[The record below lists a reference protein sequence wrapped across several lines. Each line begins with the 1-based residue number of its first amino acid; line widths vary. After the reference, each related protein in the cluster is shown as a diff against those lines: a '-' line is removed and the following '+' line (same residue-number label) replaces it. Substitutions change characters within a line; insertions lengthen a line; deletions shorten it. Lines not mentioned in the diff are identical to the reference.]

1 MRKHCALPSSSKYA
15 LHSKAMFILDWLFIY
30 PYILNFQGR
39 CRIMLIHGVQ
49 SKHHQMSWASWNFEA
64 NGDLLA
70 LAASQRDS
78 QCLILGPRGIP
89 GGTEAYRWGTSRY
102 PLFQHVST
110 YIYLVHPGPHFFLF
124 PGYPTSATYMI
135 VPAGFWCHAA
145 EPFDQQRFP
154 GWWYNVAKSWSHHPG
169 WWMKRSQ
176 FDSFCGMS
184 LHLPTSS
191 DFFLYLS

>member
-49 SKHHQMSWASWNFEA
+49 SKHHQMSWTSWNFEA

-110 YIYLVHPGPHFFLF
+110 YIYLVHPGPHFFCFLGIQLPLLIWSCPQDF
-124 PGYPTSATYMI
+124 GVMQLNHLTNSVFRVGGTMWRSLEATI
-135 VPAGFWCHAA
+135 PDDEWRGVSLIHFVECPFTCQPA
-145 EPFDQQRFP
+145 RI
-154 GWWYNVAKSWSHHPG
+154 
-169 WWMKRSQ
+169 
-176 FDSFCGMS
+176 
-184 LHLPTSS
+184 
-191 DFFLYLS
+191 FF

>member
-1 MRKHCALPSSSKYA
+1 
-15 LHSKAMFILDWLFIY
+15 MFILDWLFIY
-30 PYILNFQGR
+30 PHILNFQGR

-49 SKHHQMSWASWNFEA
+49 SKHHQMSWTSWSFEA

-102 PLFQHVST
+102 PLFQHVQH
-110 YIYLVHPGPHFFLF
+110 IYTWSILVHIFFVSWVSNFRYLYDRARRILVSCSWNHLTNSVF
-124 PGYPTSATYMI
+124 RVGGIMWWSLEATI
-135 VPAGFWCHAA
+135 
-145 EPFDQQRFP
+145 
-154 GWWYNVAKSWSHHPG
+154 PG

-191 DFFLYLS
+191 DFFYTYLKTS

>member
-49 SKHHQMSWASWNFEA
+49 SKHHQMSWTSWNFEA

-110 YIYLVHPGPHFFLF
+110 YIYLVHPGPHFFVSWVSNFRYL
-124 PGYPTSATYMI
+124 YDRARRILVSCSWTIWPTAFSGLVVQCGEVLKPPSRMMNEEESVWFI
-135 VPAGFWCHAA
+135 LWNVPSLANQLGF
-145 EPFDQQRFP
+145 F
-154 GWWYNVAKSWSHHPG
+154 
-169 WWMKRSQ
+169 
-176 FDSFCGMS
+176 
-184 LHLPTSS
+184 
-191 DFFLYLS
+191 